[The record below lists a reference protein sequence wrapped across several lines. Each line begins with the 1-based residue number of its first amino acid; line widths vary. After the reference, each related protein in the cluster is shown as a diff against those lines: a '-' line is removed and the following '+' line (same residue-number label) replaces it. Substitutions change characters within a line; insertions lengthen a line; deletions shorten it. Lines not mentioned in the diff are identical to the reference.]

1 MPYNEAVSLKKGGID
16 MKIFTKRDKRSSI
29 DKEIERVILE
39 MSLLEANSD
48 EYKEMA
54 GNLELLMKGKSYN
67 KENTKISKDVIV
79 TGMFSIL
86 SIVIIVGYE
95 QFNVLTSKALGF
107 VPKGRV

>member
-1 MPYNEAVSLKKGGID
+1 